1 MQPTQCLAQ
10 ARHVSAAVEGQNERN
25 TGSPRSKHRQWWYQ
39 VMIPLTVDKV
49 PPATSDDAIDAWRE
63 VIVLVGRPRAHPADP
78 YALQLL
84 NGREPPA
91 HIRRQDRDLDS
102 RLPQTPSHL
111 LAVRLNTSH
120 GGGGRVSHQ
129 H

>member
-1 MQPTQCLAQ
+1 MQPTRCLAQ
-10 ARHVSAAVEGQNERN
+10 GRDVSAAVEGQNERN

-63 VIVLVGRPRAHPADP
+63 VIVLVGRPRAHPADA

-84 NGREPPA
+84 NGREPTP
-91 HIRRQDRDLDS
+91 HIPRPDRDLHAL
-102 RLPQTPSHL
+102 LPQLPSP
-111 LAVRLNTSH
+111 
-120 GGGGRVSHQ
+120 
-129 H
+129 

>member
-49 PPATSDDAIDAWRE
+49 PPATSDDPIDAWRE
-63 VIVLVGRPRAHPADP
+63 VIVLVGRPRAHPAHA

-84 NGREPPA
+84 NGREPTA
-91 HIRRQDRDLDS
+91 HFPHQDRYLHS
-102 RLPQTPSHL
+102 LLPHTPSPSIPLH
-111 LAVRLNTSH
+111 
-120 GGGGRVSHQ
+120 
-129 H
+129 